1 MSIFASYYQQDLNV
15 FLRNIVPQSS
25 STLRLVK
32 QTIPDIEKKQYGY
45 ILLINS
51 INFVSDVQEYI
62 NHLKKFCHPKTRI
75 IVISFNFLWKPIL
88 DLARFLGLRE
98 KEIREPNWLS
108 QQDILNLFTLEGFNQ
123 VRSGRR
129 FLFPF
134 PLGFVSGFI
143 NKFICQLPLINSL
156 CLTTY
161 QIFHPQPISKNYS
174 VSLVIPAR
182 NEEGNI
188 KGILKKVPKLGKKM
202 EVIFVEGHSHDQTY
216 QVIKEEIRQNKSKV
230 RAFLIKQRG
239 TGKADAV
246 RLGFKKAKNEI
257 LIILDADL
265 STSPKDLT
273 KFYRALKEGHGEFIN
288 GSRLVYPMEK
298 QAMRTFNYLGNK
310 IFSALFSFLLGQK
323 IKDTLCGTKA
333 LFRSD
338 YLKIAQNRK
347 IFGYFDP
354 FGDFDLLFG
363 ATKMNLKIIEI
374 PVRYRERVYGVSN
387 ISRLTHGW
395 LLLKMTIMGTK
406 LLKFI

>member
-1 MSIFASYYQQDLNV
+1 MSIFAKYYQEDLTI
-15 FLRNIVPQSS
+15 FLRNIVPQGSS
-25 STLRLVK
+25 ALKLVK
-32 QTIPDIEKKQYGY
+32 QTIPDNGKKQYDY

-51 INFVSDVQEYI
+51 INFVNDVQEYI

-88 DLARFLGLRE
+88 DLAGFLGWRQRDI
-98 KEIREPNWLS
+98 KEPNWLS
-108 QQDILNLFTLEGFNQ
+108 QQDILNLFTLEEFKQ

-134 PLGFVSGFI
+134 PLDFVSGFT
-143 NKFICQLPLINSL
+143 NKFICQLPLVNSL

-161 QIFHPQPISKNYS
+161 QIFRPQPTSKEYS

-188 KGILKKVPKLGKKM
+188 KGILKKIPRLSKKM
-202 EVIFVEGHSHDQTY
+202 EIIFVEGHSQDQTY
-216 QVIKEEIRQNKSKV
+216 QAIKEEMRQNKSS
-230 RAFLIKQRG
+230 RIAFLIKQKG
-239 TGKADAV
+239 VGKADAV

-257 LIILDADL
+257 LMILDADL
-265 STSPKDLT
+265 STDPKNLT
-273 KFYRALKEGHGEFIN
+273 KFYQALKEGHGEFIN

-298 QAMRTFNYLGNK
+298 QAMRTLNYIGNK
-310 IFSALFSFLLGQK
+310 IFGALFSFLLGQK

-338 YLKIAQNRK
+338 YLKIVGNRK
-347 IFGYFDP
+347 KFGDFDP

-374 PVRYRERVYGVSN
+374 PVRYRERVYGISN

-395 LLLKMTIMGTK
+395 LLLKMTIMGAK